1 MLKRTIILL
10 TLSLVTVTAVVQ
22 AQPIAHRGVIDLT
35 NLDYSNHQ
43 MIPLRGEWEF
53 YWNRVYSSQTL
64 ENGNFKDVPDYVD
77 FMTPWADLPQTDGQA
92 HSYGYATMR
101 LTIICGD
108 KLPSLSLYIP
118 EVYTAYDLYINSEG
132 FEGNGLVGSSR
143 ETSIPYWRPSSKV
156 VNLQPGKN
164 ELVLHISNFH
174 HHKGGATGP
183 IVLGTS
189 DEINYWRNFKISST
203 LFLAGCLLI
212 AGALAFGFYW
222 FNPTDYT
229 GLFFFLF
236 CGAYMYRFLG
246 TEEYVIHAAL
256 RVWNVPWSVTLRMEY
271 ISLYASVIFYVY
283 FIRNLIQ
290 PRVKLIVFHGLAGIS
305 GLLALL
311 TLFLPT
317 QVFTSFIDPYIVLL
331 GLTMA
336 VVSVAYLLKLNL
348 KHKTTYVT
356 LLGGLMLGVVVAQK
370 ILNYYHIIEEN
381 LMLTTIGYVIFICTQ
396 AIAMTIR
403 FGRSFRESNAAAQ
416 IAAKSKDQ
424 FLNTMSHELRT
435 PMNAILGMTDLLER
449 SGLKDDQKDKVTTIK
464 KNGESLLSIIMDI
477 LSITDI
483 ESGRF
488 VLEKQKLSVRD
499 CITGAYNLALKERRV
514 KVEFINEVQSD
525 VPEYLLGD
533 SIRLKQVLMHLLS
546 NAFKFTEEGYVKIRT
561 SVLEEEGKEIRLQFA
576 VEDSGIG
583 ISQGKQGMLFS
594 IFSQIDSRNS
604 RKFGGAGLGLAVVRQ
619 MVGLMGGEVKID
631 SKVGQG
637 TKVTFSVKLEKV
649 EMKRK
654 TPDERKVYRPTEV
667 DKKLR
672 ILYAED
678 NPVNQKMLSM
688 MMKTLGLD
696 IDIANNGVEA
706 CEMAL
711 ANHYHIIL
719 MDIQMP
725 EMDGIQATRK
735 IIKDIALRPIIIAV
749 TANVT
754 ISDKKKCFEAGM
766 NDFITKPIKAGDL
779 KDGILKWQSLRKY
792 FDDIDER
799 PEPKYIQL
807 SS

>member
-1 MLKRTIILL
+1 MKQISTYIFLL
-10 TLSLVTVTAVVQ
+10 VSTLFSLVQ
-22 AQPIAHRGVIDLT
+22 AQPVARQGVLDLRE
-35 NLDYSNHQ
+35 LDYTQHS
-43 MIPLRGEWEF
+43 MVPLSGEWEF
-53 YWNRVYSSQTL
+53 YWNRIYSAQTIQSDQ
-64 ENGNFKDVPDYVD
+64 FKGSPDFIDY
-77 FMTPWADLPQTDGQA
+77 MTPWSDLPQTEEQA

-101 LTIICGD
+101 LKILCGD
-108 KLPSLSLYIP
+108 KIPSLSLYIP
-118 EVYTAYDLYINSEG
+118 EVYTAYDLYVNGEG
-132 FEGNGLVGSSR
+132 FEGNGLVGSTR

-156 VNLQPGKN
+156 VNLHPGEN
-164 ELVLHISNFH
+164 ELVLHLSNFH
-174 HHKGGATGP
+174 HHKGGTTSP

-236 CGAYMYRFLG
+236 CGAYMYRLLG

-256 RVWNVPWSVTLRMEY
+256 RVWNVPWSITLRMEY
-271 ISLYASVIFYVY
+271 FSLYLSVIFYVY

-290 PRVKLIVFHGLAGIS
+290 PRVKLIVFHTMASVS

-311 TLFLPT
+311 SLVLPT
-317 QVFTSFIDPYIVLL
+317 QVFTSFMDPYLVLL
-331 GLTMA
+331 GACMIA
-336 VVSVAYLLKLNL
+336 VGMVYLFKLNL
-348 KHKTTYVT
+348 RHKTTYVT
-356 LLGGLMLGVVVAQK
+356 LIGGVMLFVVVAQK

-381 LMLTTIGYVIFICTQ
+381 LMLTTAGYVVFICSQ
-396 AIAMTIR
+396 AVAMTIR
-403 FGRSFRESNAAAQ
+403 FGRNFREKNTAAQ

-449 SGLKDDQKDKVTTIK
+449 SNLKDDQKEKVTTIK

-483 ESGRF
+483 ESGKF
-488 VLEKQKLSVRD
+488 VLEKQLLNVRE
-499 CITGAYNLALKERRV
+499 CVEGAYNLALKERRM
-514 KVEFINEVQSD
+514 KVEFVKD
-525 VPEYLLGD
+525 VNSNVPDKLLGD
-533 SIRLKQVLMHLLS
+533 SIRLKQILMHLLS
-546 NAFKFTEEGYVKIRT
+546 NAFKFTEEGSVRLGVKVI
-561 SVLEEEGKEIRLQFA
+561 SEKDQDIELHFSI
-576 VEDSGIG
+576 EDTGIG
-583 ISQGKQGMLFS
+583 ISQTTQSKLFS
-594 IFSQIDSRNS
+594 VFSQADSRNN

-619 MVGLMGGEVKID
+619 MVGLMGGEVEMESEAGK
-631 SKVGQG
+631 G
-637 TKVTFSVKLEKV
+637 TKVSFNIKLEKAEV
-649 EMKRK
+649 HQEAPAEK
-654 TPDERKVYRPTEV
+654 KVYRPTEI
-667 DKKLR
+667 DAKLR

-678 NPVNQKMLSM
+678 NPVNQKLLTM
-688 MMKTLGLD
+688 MMKTMGLD
-696 IDIANNGVEA
+696 IDIAANGREA
-706 CEMAL
+706 WEMARE
-711 ANHYHIIL
+711 NHYHIIL

-725 EMDGIQATRK
+725 EMDGIEATRK
-735 IIKDIALRPIIIAV
+735 IVRDMDLRPIIIAV
-749 TANVT
+749 TANAT

-779 KDGILKWQSLRKY
+779 KEGILKWQSLRKY
-792 FDDIDER
+792 LDDIDDR